1 MEGKRGDQVTDLDRR
16 GLLKAAC
23 VSCAAI
29 GLSACGGSS
38 TPAAEDTT
46 STEPSPTAGAASPS
60 NAASA
65 AIVKL
70 ADIPVGSSISARA
83 PSGAKILLARPTETS
98 VVAFSSV
105 CTHQGCT
112 VEPDGK
118 SFACPCHG
126 STYDAFT
133 GKNTGGPA
141 PSPLKAFAVK
151 ISGADVVEA

>member
-1 MEGKRGDQVTDLDRR
+1 MSELDRR

-23 VSCAAI
+23 IGCAAL
-29 GLSACGGSS
+29 GLAACGGSS
-38 TPAAEDTT
+38 SPGQAAESSPSTDT
-46 STEPSPTAGAASPS
+46 SSPAGAPS
-60 NAASA
+60 SSSA
-65 AIVKL
+65 AGSAVIVKL

-83 PSGAKILLARPTETS
+83 PSGPKILLARPTATS

-105 CTHQGCT
+105 CTHQQCT

-118 SFACPCHG
+118 RFTCPCHG

-141 PSPLKAFAVK
+141 PSPLHPFAVK